1 MLINATDHRLLELK
15 AWLADYASP
24 DDLRPASEDASFRRY
39 FRVGRG
45 DESMIVMDA
54 PPPAEDCRP
63 FVEVASYLEKMALNA
78 PRVLQADP
86 ERGFLL
92 LTDLGTEQYLD
103 RLPDDRDALYSA
115 AVDTLIVMRERGD
128 AFRAA
133 LPAYDTELLTFEMSL
148 FHDWLC
154 ERFLGLELSDDEEA
168 AWRRTVSLLVASA
181 LEQPRVFVHRDYH
194 SRNLMVTGEDQ
205 PGILDF
211 QDAMNGPL
219 TYDLVSLLKDCYVKW
234 PESFVEAQAR
244 RFFDAQSTLA
254 VDWEKFRRWF
264 DLMGVQRHLKAAG
277 IFARLNLRDGK
288 PGYMQDIPRTLSY
301 ITDLASDYDELDF
314 ITDFISRRVLP
325 RLETSVSTSGAI
337 A

>member
-1 MLINATDHRLLELK
+1 MNITATDHRLLELK
-15 AWLADYASP
+15 RWLADYTGI

-39 FRVGRG
+39 FRVGG
-45 DESMIVMDA
+45 ADSKIAMDA

-63 FVEVASYLEKMALNA
+63 FVQVASYLHQMGLNA
-78 PRVLQADP
+78 ARVLHADL

-103 RLPDDRDALYSA
+103 RLPDDREVLYASAVDAL
-115 AVDTLIVMRERGD
+115 VVMAERGEQ
-128 AFRAA
+128 FRAA
-133 LPAYDTELLTFEMSL
+133 LPPYDTELLTFEMSL

-154 ERFLGLELSDDEEA
+154 EGFLGLEFSPDEEA
-168 AWRRTVSLLVASA
+168 GWQQTVSLLVDSA

-194 SRNLMVTGEDQ
+194 SRNLMVSADA

-234 PESFVEAQAR
+234 PPSFVETQAK
-244 RFFDAQSTLA
+244 RFFDARQRP
-254 VDWEKFRRWF
+254 VDWVQFRRWF

-288 PGYMQDIPRTLSY
+288 PGYMHDIPRTLSY
-301 ITDLASDYDELDF
+301 ITDLAGVYDELAFLADF
-314 ITDFISRRVLP
+314 IMQRVLP
-325 RLETSVSTSGAI
+325 RLESSAAASGAQ